1 MLPPAGDPQAE
12 RGRSAE
18 SEVPASK
25 LVQQSEEGV
34 RTTDD
39 RRPST
44 VPTRGV
50 SRDGPERE
58 ETGYVGVG
66 VETGYVGVGWGVG

>member
-1 MLPPAGDPQAE
+1 M
-12 RGRSAE
+12 
-18 SEVPASK
+18 
-25 LVQQSEEGV
+25 

>member
-1 MLPPAGDPQAE
+1 M
-12 RGRSAE
+12 
-18 SEVPASK
+18 
-25 LVQQSEEGV
+25 

-39 RRPST
+39 GRPST

-58 ETGYVGVG
+58 ETGYVGGRGRDRVRRGRVG
-66 VETGYVGVGWGVG
+66 